1 MKRYLS
7 IATLLLWSV
16 FAGSAYAIDL
26 LSPVAAD
33 RLGVEESWH
42 RQIAT
47 VGGAGSIVDLQLWV
61 QQNTLRES
69 IEVVRADE
77 AGKIIL
83 DGEVLRRISTEMK
96 NSSGLPIGKAE
107 AERMAR
113 LDVLKLKRRGISSA
127 IRSVSI
133 KQVRLYLLG
142 SDGGLSA
149 YDAETGEVLW
159 SLRIGDP
166 GLGYGRLGI
175 SDQFVTVINGTTM
188 YRVIADD
195 RKTANSTALGGR
207 PIKPVVLDNVPLI
220 GATNTENWV
229 MIPDVRSGLESYSFE
244 DIPGQPGFE
253 IFSGQLLDK
262 PTRFPGSNLISFTT
276 ENGFFYVMETGEV
289 PTTLFRL
296 KTDGTSPGG
305 ATPASGDRFFLGSSA
320 GRVYAIHA
328 TRSGE
333 VLWNQSYAEP
343 FYQAP
348 FVTGE
353 HVLISSSFG
362 NLHCINAADGTPV
375 WAAPSRYIESVFAK
389 AGDLY
394 FARSTVGLLAAI
406 DPKSGQQVKFGS
418 EVFIERVVKNMDTD
432 RLYLVSH
439 GGTIQCL
446 RPQGAEQPTFLRDAA
461 ASAKPS
467 TKNAETAK
475 TKEKPTE
482 DPFGAAAGAAPAAQP
497 NADPFG
503 AEPTADPFGGGAAD
517 PFGADPFGGG
527 AGGGAADDP
536 FGG

>member
-1 MKRYLS
+1 MNRYLS
-7 IATLLLWSV
+7 VTAILLWSV
-16 FAGSAYAIDL
+16 FARGAYAIDL
-26 LSPVAAD
+26 LSSVAAD
-33 RLGVEESWH
+33 RLGVEEAWH

-47 VGGAGSIVDLQLWV
+47 IGGAASIVDLQLWV
-61 QQNTLRES
+61 QQNTLREF

-77 AGKIIL
+77 AGKIITE
-83 DGEVLRRISTEMK
+83 GEVLRRISTDMK
-96 NSSGLPIGKAE
+96 ASSGLPIGKAE
-107 AERMAR
+107 AERLAR
-113 LDVLKLKRRGISSA
+113 LDVLKLKRRGIPAA

-159 SLRIGDP
+159 SLRVGEP
-166 GLGYGRLGI
+166 ELGYGRLGI
-175 SDQFVTVINGTTM
+175 SDGYITVINGTTM

-195 RKTANSTALGGR
+195 RMLANSTASGGR

-220 GATNTENWV
+220 GATNTEHWV
-229 MIPDVRSGLESYSFE
+229 MIPNIRSGVESYSYE

-253 IFSGQLLDK
+253 IFSGQLMDK
-262 PTRFPGSNLISFTT
+262 PTRFPGSSLISFTT
-276 ENGFFYVMETGEV
+276 EQGFFYVMDTREE

-296 KTDGTSPGG
+296 KTDGVSSGG

-328 TRSGE
+328 SRAGE

-348 FVTGE
+348 FVANDR
-353 HVLISSSFG
+353 VLISSSFG
-362 NLHCINAADGTPV
+362 NLHCIDASAGTPI

-389 AGDLY
+389 AGGFY
-394 FARSTVGLLAAI
+394 FARSTVGILVAI
-406 DPKSGQQVKFGS
+406 DPESGQQIKFGS
-418 EVFIERVVKNMDTD
+418 DVFVDRVVRNMDTD

-446 RPQGAEQPTFLRDAA
+446 RPQGAEQPTFLRDE
-461 ASAKPS
+461 ASVANSSKKQTATANTEKKP
-467 TKNAETAK
+467 A
-475 TKEKPTE
+475 E
-482 DPFGAAAGAAPAAQP
+482 DPFGAAAGVAPAAA

-503 AEPTADPFGGGAAD
+503 AAEPTADPFGAGAAD
-517 PFGADPFGGG
+517 PFGGDAGG
-527 AGGGAADDP
+527 ADAADDP